1 MIQAVK
7 VLNVTSI
14 LLFTVVLLLIYGY
27 LPISVDV
34 NIEGID
40 NLHKHRF
47 FYYSLSA
54 FIGVN
59 IIVRLILNF
68 GFKSVSENVFAWMT
82 SLIFILNLY
91 LTFIVGFMGVWNNSN
106 SISASSYAY
115 LNYLGPFFILIW
127 VGGLIFLVVKKR

>member
-1 MIQAVK
+1 MIKAVK
-7 VLNVTSI
+7 VLNVTSV
-14 LLFTVVLLLIYGY
+14 LFFTVVLLLIYGY

-34 NIEGID
+34 NIDGIG

-54 FIGVN
+54 FLGIN
-59 IIVRLILNF
+59 IILRLILNF
-68 GFKSVSENVFAWMT
+68 GFKSASEKVFAWMT

-91 LTFIVGFMGVWNNSN
+91 LTFIVGFVGVWNNSS

-115 LNYLGPFFILIW
+115 LNYLGPLFVLVW
-127 VGGLIFLVVKKR
+127 VGGLIFLVVKKQ

>member
-1 MIQAVK
+1 MIKAVK
-7 VLNVTSI
+7 VLNITST
-14 LLFTVVLLLIYGY
+14 LLFTVALLLIYGY
-27 LPISVDV
+27 LPISVDL
-34 NIEGID
+34 NIEGIGD
-40 NLHKHRF
+40 LHKHRF

-54 FIGVN
+54 FVAVN

-91 LTFIVGFMGVWNNSN
+91 LTFLVGFVGVWNNSH